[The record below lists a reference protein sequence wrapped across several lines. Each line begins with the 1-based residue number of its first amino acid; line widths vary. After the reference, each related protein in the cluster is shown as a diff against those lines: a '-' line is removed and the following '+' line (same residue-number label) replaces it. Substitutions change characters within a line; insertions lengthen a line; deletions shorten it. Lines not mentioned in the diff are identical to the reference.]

1 MSIFEF
7 KFGPL
12 SGLVGRFEFVLELF
26 FADFG
31 EELAHGGA
39 GFHAHGEQV
48 VAGEQRRA
56 NFRLFRKFSGLVN
69 QVIVNVQ
76 TAMGAKAIEAM
87 ELEFKRE
94 GGAHQHPAEG
104 GFAHLQCIFK
114 LHMATH
120 RSDDIVGLYARE
132 TETFENLLGHICADA
147 LVFVKV
153 DAAGLRVAGRGERF
167 GDVVKENRP
176 RQGWV
181 SSSRKIFEHQ
191 EQVVE
196 NGSFGMKI
204 GRLVASDGGGDFGKD
219 LFEQAAL
226 AKKIEAARRVGWTEK
241 FDEFVAD
248 ALGTDRENLWRD
260 GFDGGEGF
268 GLDIEIELGGETYGP
283 Q

>member
-1 MSIFEF
+1 
-7 KFGPL
+7 
-12 SGLVGRFEFVLELF
+12 
-26 FADFG
+26 
-31 EELAHGGA
+31 
-39 GFHAHGEQV
+39 
-48 VAGEQRRA
+48 
-56 NFRLFRKFSGLVN
+56 
-69 QVIVNVQ
+69 
-76 TAMGAKAIEAM
+76 M

-120 RSDDIVGLYARE
+120 RSDNIVGLFARE

-153 DAAGLRVAGRGERF
+153 DTAGLRVAGRGERF

-196 NGSFGMKI
+196 NGSFRMKI
-204 GRLVASDGGGDFGKD
+204 GRLVARDGGGDFGKD
-219 LFEQAAL
+219 VFEQAAL

-268 GLDIEIELGGETYGP
+268 GLDIEIELGGETNGP
-283 Q
+283 QEAQVILGKAFAG